1 MENII
6 LQNIDNRLTQLKSKL
21 HDINTALA
29 LEMQKECKERRFRL
43 MTFLAKEKAVYVFA
57 IEQFES
63 ISVSQHI

>member
-63 ISVSQHI
+63 IGVSQHI